1 MGAWGY
7 GLFESDNDLDIVGD
21 LSHEA
26 GLEEVAKKLLAEKPP
41 SQTDEKTGE
50 KTDEKTDPEYY
61 LSIHADQNPDDAAN
75 AAVRDHLN
83 AGKLQ
88 ELVDKYL
95 AKYFAN
101 SDEDYHPPEYILCIL
116 GACAMSLGCT
126 LPTLYKAQL
135 KALYPSTLR
144 MSEANNQMKKALC
157 GPNGFVNGVPYDVES
172 VGLLEMANR
181 DDGGGAPGT
190 VQGMNVQG
198 QSGLFGAPRA
208 KPDVKAKLRRT
219 MEAIR
224 EEVGGT
230 QSGVCGH
237 CGAGGGKTLMK
248 CGGCKKRQYCSKE
261 HQKAHW
267 KVHKDFCK
275 AAEVVG
281 GEETG

>member
-26 GLEEVAKKLLAEKPP
+26 GLEEVAKKLLAEKPS
-41 SQTDEKTGE
+41 SQTDEKIE
-50 KTDEKTDPEYY
+50 PEYY
-61 LSIHADQNPDDAAN
+61 LSILADHNPDDAAN
-75 AAVRDHLN
+75 AAVREHLN
-83 AGKLQ
+83 SGKLQ

-172 VGLLEMANR
+172 VGLLEMADR

-198 QSGLFGAPRA
+198 QFGLFGAPRA

-224 EEVGGT
+224 EEGGGA
-230 QSGVCGH
+230 QSGMCGQ
-237 CGAGGGKTLMK
+237 CGAGESEGKVLSK
-248 CGGCKKRQYCSKE
+248 CAKCKIRAYCSRE
-261 HQKAHW
+261 HQAAHW
-267 KVHKDFCK
+267 PVHKHFCK
-275 AAEVVG
+275 APEVTN